1 MKKLQVKSGIVIANL
16 AKAVTTMNV
25 NSACMCFAHQS
36 KLPEVAK
43 KLRKF

>member
-1 MKKLQVKSGIVIANL
+1 MKKLQVKSGIVIANV